1 MKRKRREISKRE
13 KYIREKTKKEE
24 DRRREGEGGRRR
36 RGGRRREGGRR
47 KEARGR
53 RRKETLVYGNTATR
67 SYVPGQHTGGAY
79 CGAQRMRQ
87 TVCSMTNNRP

>member
-36 RGGRRREGGRR
+36 RGGRR
-47 KEARGR
+47 KEAR
-53 RRKETLVYGNTATR
+53 RRKEEGGEREKEEGDPGLWQHGDEVICAR
-67 SYVPGQHTGGAY
+67 STHRGRLLWGSTDAPDCV
-79 CGAQRMRQ
+79 
-87 TVCSMTNNRP
+87 